1 MEFNLN
7 KEEGMRMEKRFV
19 FKTFIYFLC
28 ISFLLITNGFHTMV
42 AEAKGIDR
50 PIGEMVSKG
59 TVKFEAREN
68 VWKNVESP
76 HFPIFQGMKIKTEK
90 GMAAIVLSDGCQ
102 IEIGP
107 NSFFSVDQMDR
118 IQLSQGSIEFRIP
131 PVSELNFK
139 VGNLSISKSRHLQA
153 SRTPTSIAPKNEETI
168 GSISIHSNGAVTV
181 KNVRGGLF
189 VLDEN
194 RVILA
199 ALSSKDSVTLPSTTV
214 NTLPKTMT
222 AQVGQTGA
230 TTTSTTGEFL
240 GLSTWAWV
248 GIISLAAVAGV
259 VIAVAASHDGH
270 HDRVPLC
277 P

>member
-1 MEFNLN
+1 MMNSFP
-7 KEEGMRMEKRFV
+7 RM
-19 FKTFIYFLC
+19 I
-28 ISFLLITNGFHTMV
+28 
-42 AEAKGIDR
+42 AEAKEVSL

-59 TVKFEAREN
+59 TVKFETREN

-107 NSFFSVDQMDR
+107 NSFFSVDQKDR

-131 PVSELNFK
+131 SVSELNFK
-139 VGNLSISKSRHLQA
+139 VGNLSISKSRPLQA
-153 SRTPTSIAPKNEETI
+153 SRAPTSTTPKNEETI
-168 GSISIHSNGAVTV
+168 GSITIHSNGAVTV
-181 KNVRGGLF
+181 KNVQGGLS

-199 ALSSKDSVTLPSTTV
+199 ALSFKDSVTLPSATV
-214 NTLPKTMT
+214 KTSPKTMM

-230 TTTSTTGEFL
+230 TTTTTTGEFL

-248 GIISLAAVAGV
+248 GIGLAAVVAGV
-259 VIAVAASHDGH
+259 VVGVAASQGGD

>member
-1 MEFNLN
+1 M
-7 KEEGMRMEKRFV
+7 KRRLFYKVFV
-19 FKTFIYFLC
+19 YFLSV
-28 ISFLLITNGFHTMV
+28 SFLFLMSGFNSVMV
-42 AEAKGIDR
+42 EAKEVSL

-76 HFPIFQGMKIKTEK
+76 HFPIFQGMKIKAEK

-131 PVSELNFK
+131 SVSELNFK
-139 VGNLSISKSRHLQA
+139 VGNLSISKFRPLQA
-153 SRTPTSIAPKNEETI
+153 SRTPISIAPKNEETI

-181 KNVRGGLF
+181 KNVRGGLS

-230 TTTSTTGEFL
+230 TTATTTTTGEFL

-248 GIISLAAVAGV
+248 GIISLAAVVGV
-259 VIAVAASHDGH
+259 VIAVAASQRVD

-277 P
+277 L